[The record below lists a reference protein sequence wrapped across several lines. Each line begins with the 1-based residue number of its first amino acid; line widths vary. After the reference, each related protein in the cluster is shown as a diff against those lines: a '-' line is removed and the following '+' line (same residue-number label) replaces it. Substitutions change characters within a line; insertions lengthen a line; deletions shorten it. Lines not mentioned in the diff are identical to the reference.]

1 MGRPYSEDLRA
12 RIVRA
17 VEGGASRRATA
28 RQFAVS
34 VSCVIK
40 LVQRWRRAK
49 TLAPGQIGGW
59 KDYTLA
65 AHEERVRALVAARPD
80 LTLDELGEAL
90 AQEGIRVGRSSV
102 WRFLLARG
110 LTLKKRRSMR
120 PSKIA
125 RMSRRRGRSGAPAS
139 RS

>member
-1 MGRPYSEDLRA
+1 MGRPYSEDLRE

-40 LVQRWRRAK
+40 LVQRWRRTG
-49 TLAPGQIGGW
+49 TLAAGQIGGW
-59 KDYTLA
+59 KDYALA
-65 AHEERVRALVAARPD
+65 AHEERVRALVASRPD

-90 AQEGIRVGRSSV
+90 ADEGIRVGRSSV

-110 LTLKKRRSMR
+110 LTLKKRRSMP
-120 PSKIA
+120 PS
-125 RMSRRRGRSGAPAS
+125 RTGRTSRRRVPRGAPAS